1 MKICLSHN
9 VFYFWEG
16 FLDTSFPGVIPFQ
29 DIVGIDI
36 DGFELHVG
44 LLSRRKICLGG
55 LAEALKPFTKYSL
68 NSVHVNMTGRWK
80 DTPEEE
86 KNHFSVF
93 MKTLRNIIFPQYV
106 VFHPNSLM
114 PNIISSLDE
123 IKSILPSMKIAL
135 ENEDSLE
142 KFGNSPN
149 DFLDLMKSF
158 PDLGLVVDTAHC
170 QALDENMELASF
182 IKHPILRKKIVSIHV
197 GLCSNRYSPSLLEG
211 DANRDD
217 VVSAGDYGCVQ
228 MNFGSSGSPGIL
240 GDADGNGVVSASDY
254 GSVQTN
260 FGNTAGTVSPIPEP
274 TALFILLAVG
284 SIKFLKKRKNS

>member
-29 DIVGIDI
+29 EIVGIDI

-197 GLCSNRYSPSLLEG
+197 GLCSNRYLPSLLEG
-211 DANRDD
+211 LNMTKANHLLPCVDKNFPSDIDKVEISQYRTVIEGIVPPGCKGLSLLNDTVNYMRSWTNLGSKNRLKTKLRSND
-217 VVSAGDYGCVQ
+217 GD
-228 MNFGSSGSPGIL
+228 
-240 GDADGNGVVSASDY
+240 
-254 GSVQTN
+254 
-260 FGNTAGTVSPIPEP
+260 
-274 TALFILLAVG
+274 
-284 SIKFLKKRKNS
+284 